1 MHEWL
6 FQTESATAYLANA
19 TQTLSL
25 LSEQLDH
32 ALRLSEAAGEQV
44 SPRWALQYCSG
55 LFVIARE
62 LERCRHDLDAAIDAA
77 YKSNKGD
84 RNEKDKLCSTA
95 YI

>member
-6 FQTESATAYLANA
+6 FQTEAATAYLANA
-19 TQTLSL
+19 AQTLSL

-32 ALRLSEAAGEQV
+32 ALRLSEAAGERV

-55 LFVIARE
+55 FFVIARE
-62 LERCRHDLDAAIDAA
+62 LERCRHDLDTAIEAA
-77 YKSNKGD
+77 YKSNEGD
-84 RNEKDKLCSTA
+84 SNEKDKLCSAA